1 MATKVREKKFRFRLW
16 IDLNDEKFFGPGRAE
31 LLGLIRE
38 TGSISKAAKIMG
50 MSYKKAWAM
59 VNEMNTMST
68 KPLVV
73 VQKGGALGGGTEL
86 TDTGQKII
94 TSYQKLISKIDAIV
108 TKEKN
113 LLDLI

>member
-16 IDLNDEKFFGPGRAE
+16 IDLNDKKFFGPGRAE
-31 LLGLIRE
+31 LLGLIQE
-38 TGSISKAAKIMG
+38 TGSISKAAKSMG

-59 VNEMNTMST
+59 VDEMNTMSG

-73 VQKGGALGGGTEL
+73 PQKGGTHGGGTEL
-86 TDTGQKII
+86 TASGIKII
-94 TSYQKLISKIDAIV
+94 ASYRKLVAKIDAIV
-108 TKEKN
+108 AEEKK